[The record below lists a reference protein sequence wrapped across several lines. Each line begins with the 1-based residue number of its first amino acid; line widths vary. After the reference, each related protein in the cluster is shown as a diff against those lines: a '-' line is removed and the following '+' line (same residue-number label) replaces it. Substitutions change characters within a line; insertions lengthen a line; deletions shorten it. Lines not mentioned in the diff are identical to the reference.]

1 MTVFFDVANQM
12 LFLFICIMVGF
23 AAKKLKVL
31 PENSGKVISKLETY
45 IIIPALVVKT
55 FIAHCT
61 FKSLAENA
69 GLIIYC
75 AVGVAVFAVIAHFAA
90 PLFTK
95 NPENYGI
102 YRYSLTISNYGFMG
116 NAVVM
121 GLFGDE
127 MLYRYLVFH
136 LPATVFVYTVGMIWL
151 TAGKKKFSFKM
162 LINPGLISTVIGIAL
177 GLSQITLPSFVT
189 SAINSLAACYSP
201 LSMILTGFVIAGFN
215 IPELLKNRGVYVL
228 SLLRLI
234 VIPLAVIG
242 AMRLINAPAD
252 ATMLMTVLFCMPLG
266 LNTIVIP
273 AAYGGDEKPGASMAL
288 ISNVLALVTVPLM
301 LSLVL

>member
-1 MTVFFDVANQM
+1 MSVFFDVANQM
-12 LFLFICIMVGF
+12 LFLFICILIGF
-23 AAKKLKVL
+23 AAKKLKLL
-31 PENSGKVISKLETY
+31 PEGAGKVISKLLTY
-45 IIIPALVVKT
+45 IVIPALVIKT
-55 FIAHCT
+55 FIAQCT
-61 FKSLAENA
+61 FKSLAENS

-75 AVGVAVFAVIAHFAA
+75 ACGVAVFAVIARFAA

-121 GLFGDE
+121 GLFGEE

-151 TAGKKKFSFKM
+151 TAGKKKFSLKM
-162 LINPGLISTVIGIAL
+162 LLNPGLISTLIGIVL
-177 GLSQITLPSFVT
+177 GLLNVYLPSFVS

-201 LSMILTGFVIAGFN
+201 LSMILTGIVIAGFN

-234 VIPLAVIG
+234 VFPLAVIRV
-242 AMRLINAPAD
+242 MRLIKAPFD
-252 ATMLMTVLFCMPLG
+252 AALLMTVLFCMPLG

-273 AAYGGDEKPGASMAL
+273 SAYGGDEKPGASMAL
-288 ISNVLALVTVPLM
+288 ISNVLALVTVPLI